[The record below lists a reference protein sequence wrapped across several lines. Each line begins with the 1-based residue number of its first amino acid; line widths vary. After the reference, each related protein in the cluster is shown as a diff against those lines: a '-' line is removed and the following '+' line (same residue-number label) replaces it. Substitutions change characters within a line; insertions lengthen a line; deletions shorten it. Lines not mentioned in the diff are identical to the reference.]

1 MDMFY
6 NIHKNTIKVII
17 FSVMMLCLLCSCKP
31 DLTDEE
37 LAEIRANS
45 ISEYEVVSVMKYTE
59 TRTNNFGGVTGTD
72 ICYAFEYI
80 DDDGVLKSVKD
91 FQHFEYGLTK
101 VCIGDEDKYVVDE
114 YGETRRYLY
123 LTKDTLKSMSKK

>member
-1 MDMFY
+1 MNVFY

-17 FSVMMLCLLCSCKP
+17 FSIMMLCLLCSCKP

-59 TRTNNFGGVTGTD
+59 ARTNNFGGVTGTD

-80 DDDGVLKSVKD
+80 DDDGVLKKRKRLPT
-91 FQHFEYGLTK
+91 F
-101 VCIGDEDKYVVDE
+101 
-114 YGETRRYLY
+114 
-123 LTKDTLKSMSKK
+123 